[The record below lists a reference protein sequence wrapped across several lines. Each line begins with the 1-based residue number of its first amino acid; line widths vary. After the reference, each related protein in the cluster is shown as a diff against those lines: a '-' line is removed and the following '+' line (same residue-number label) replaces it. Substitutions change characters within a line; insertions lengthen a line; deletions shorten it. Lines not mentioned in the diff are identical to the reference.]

1 MGGQRQASSLII
13 SGGDNIIAGLGEDNQ
28 FGDGCDG
35 YSGGGG
41 HLASGYGGD
50 GGTDGGDGVHLHH
63 LEPAPGKGGHDYS
76 YRGGGGGGLMV
87 DGREPQGSI

>member
-41 HLASGYGGD
+41 SGHLAGHGGD
-50 GGTDGGDGVHLHH
+50 GGTDGGDGGTDGLRVHH
-63 LEPAPGKGGHDYS
+63 G
-76 YRGGGGGGLMV
+76 
-87 DGREPQGSI
+87 